1 MSIACEG
8 LLSLLQI
15 FTFYIILECSNVA
28 IHTTPHRMFNLLL
41 SFYVQ
46 LYFSVDQK
54 RSTSTCVM
62 MRHVFMLDQCDLRLR
77 SISYPP
83 SLLDLFLYNTMFITC
98 EGHAVPSQASWTT
111 KIHFPAHGA
120 VSFFYF
126 ELKHRMSLPFSW
138 AKFQKHCFKNI
149 VSKTLF
155 QKHSIILKQIPP
167 TPR

>member
-1 MSIACEG
+1 MNHGPLVLFLFKAILITYEV

-15 FTFYIILECSNVA
+15 FTFYIYWGVLTLPYTRPS
-28 IHTTPHRMFNLLL
+28 HRIFDLLL

-54 RSTSTCVM
+54 QSTSTCVM

-111 KIHFPAHGA
+111 KIHFMAHDA
-120 VSFFYF
+120 VSFYF

-138 AKFQKHCFKNI
+138 AKFQKHCFKN
-149 VSKTLF
+149 TL
-155 QKHSIILKQIPP
+155 
-167 TPR
+167 